1 MTAINHP
8 HTSSQTLIVAGS
20 YSEYLN
26 WRKNNP
32 SIRSCKY
39 VDRLEEIQG
48 INGFFANIILYG
60 DYQHNPVY
68 NTARMRELLAE
79 MDSPFRS
86 YVR

>member
-1 MTAINHP
+1 MTAITNS

-32 SIRSCKY
+32 SIKSCKY
-39 VDRLEEIQG
+39 VDRLEDIQDV
-48 INGFFANIILYG
+48 NGFFANIILYG
-60 DYQHNPVY
+60 DYQNNPVY
-68 NTARMRELLAE
+68 NTVQMRELLAE
-79 MDSPFRS
+79 MYSPFRS